1 MESLATGVQGFVT
14 LLGRLMLVAIF
25 AVSAVGNHVPQFK
38 ATVDYM
44 ASEGVPQPRLALF
57 GAIALLLI
65 GSLSVIP
72 GAWTRI
78 GATFLLVFLVA
89 ATYFFHD
96 FWTLSDPSQNAQRQ
110 AQLIHFMKNIAVGGG
125 LLMLIGFGAGPWSV
139 DGWIA
144 MKEAEASGS
153 SPRSRSSAAKAA
165 AKDKDVAKE
174 QTKDQR

>member
-1 MESLATGVQGFVT
+1 MESLATGVQGLVT
-14 LLGRLMLVAIF
+14 LLGRLMLVSIF
-25 AVSAVGNHVPQFK
+25 LVSAVGNHVPQFK

-57 GAIALLLI
+57 GAIALLLL

-78 GATFLLVFLVA
+78 GAAFLLVFLVA

-96 FWTLSDPSQNAQRQ
+96 FWTLSDPAQNAQRQ

-125 LLMLIGFGAGPWSV
+125 LLMLIGFGPGPWSV

-144 MKEAEASGS
+144 LKEAEANGS
-153 SPRSRSSAAKAA
+153 SPRAKRPAAKE
-165 AKDKDVAKE
+165 KESAKE
-174 QTKDQR
+174 QSKDQR